1 MASEKVNIPPTGVT
15 AELYRAAIGPRSQD
29 YYLRHFMK
37 FDAHGKTGAT
47 WHWPAY
53 WATLNWLAYRRM
65 WGWALAYVAALL
77 GLALLIFGVG
87 KLVFSYSDATGLLL
101 FLVFLTGAFIWPGLY
116 ANAWFYTY
124 CNEKISAALRSTSE
138 IKGACEVLA
147 DQASTNTRWYGLAL
161 VNVALMALLAG
172 VVTFVMNPDQEG
184 PHMAQTKPSPSLA
197 SGPLTMATQPVMASA
212 GAVMPENLPAS
223 LATNAPATQLPAPAN
238 EPVPQATAPA
248 STQAV
253 APTAAENPAAKV
265 VLSAEPVRPELPR
278 PVQVAAA
285 STDKP
290 VAAAPGQPAAVVA
303 PSAAQVAPAAPAPA
317 AAPRPAPAVRVRYV
331 WVVQVGAY
339 AQDGNAQQTRARVE
353 ELGLET
359 GAEPIMTA
367 TGPLIRVRVGPFTRR
382 DEAEKAALR
391 IKALDLP
398 ALVLRQRP

>member
-37 FDAHGKTGAT
+37 FDANGKTSAT

-53 WATLNWLAYRRM
+53 WSTVNWLIYRKM

-101 FLVFLTGAFIWPGLY
+101 FMVFLTGAFILPGLY
-116 ANAWFYTY
+116 ANAWFYNY
-124 CNEKISAALRSTSE
+124 CNEKISAALRNTSE
-138 IKGACEVLA
+138 IKDACEALA
-147 DQASTNTRWYGLAL
+147 DHASNNKRWFSLAL
-161 VNVALMALLAG
+161 VNVAMMALLGG

-184 PHMAQTKPSPSLA
+184 VQMVQTRESPLPQA
-197 SGPLTMATQPVMASA
+197 SGPLTMMTQPVVASA
-212 GAVMPENLPAS
+212 SAARPESQPAS
-223 LATNAPATQLPAPAN
+223 LTTSAPAALPPATASVTVAQAAAPAPT
-238 EPVPQATAPA
+238 E
-248 STQAV
+248 AV
-253 APTAAENPAAKV
+253 ATKAVETPTAKV
-265 VLSAEPVRPELPR
+265 ALSAEPVRPELPK
-278 PVQVAAA
+278 PVQVAA

-290 VAAAPGQPAAVVA
+290 AAVAAKPA
-303 PSAAQVAPAAPAPA
+303 APAAPAVQVAQAEPA
-317 AAPRPAPAVRVRYV
+317 PDVAARPVPAVRVRYV

-339 AQDGNAQQTRARVE
+339 AQEVNAQKTRARVE

-359 GAEPIMTA
+359 GAEPFNTA
-367 TGPLIRVRVGPFTRR
+367 SGQLIRVRVGPFTRR

-391 IKALDLP
+391 IKSLDLP